1 MTLDIT
7 YLSVMLYIKLLLVN
21 ILPFSPHSSRGGWS
35 SRDVQLLLSY
45 YISFLIVTGLWGEGG
60 KEAGIEKP
68 LFVLGLLIGES
79 FASPTLI

>member
-1 MTLDIT
+1 MEFKGC
-7 YLSVMLYIKLLLVN
+7 SVTPV
-21 ILPFSPHSSRGGWS
+21 ILHIVPDSHGG
-35 SRDVQLLLSY
+35 V
-45 YISFLIVTGLWGEGG
+45 GEKRG